1 MMISLPDGIEEY
13 ALKHSDREPSILYD
27 LAKETRALSKNPK
40 MMSGH
45 MLGTLLRMLVEISQA
60 QSVLEIGTYT
70 GYSTLCMAMGL
81 PEDGKIITCDNDPIM
96 TQVAQ
101 RYWDQSHL
109 GKKIDLRMGT
119 ALETIEALEGSF
131 DFVFI
136 DADKTEYIAYWDAIM
151 PKVSSKGII
160 VVDNVLASGRVLE
173 PTTEIEIAVSAFN
186 EYVRYDQRVQRLM
199 VTLRDGVTIA
209 MKL

>member
-1 MMISLPDGIEEY
+1 MISLPDGIEEY
-13 ALKHSDREPSILYD
+13 ALKHSDRESSILYD
-27 LAKETRALSKNPK
+27 LAKETRLSAEHPE

-45 MLGTLLRMLVEISQA
+45 MLGTLLRMLVGISQA
-60 QSVLEIGTYT
+60 KMILEIGTFT

-96 TQVAQ
+96 TQIAQ

-109 GKKIDLRMGT
+109 GKKIDLRMGP
-119 ALETIEALEGSF
+119 ALETIEALEGPF

-136 DADKTEYIAYWDAIM
+136 DADKTEYINYWDAVM

-160 VVDNVLASGRVLE
+160 VVDNVLASGGVLD
-173 PTTEIEIAVSAFN
+173 PSTEMEVAISAFN

-199 VTLRDGVTIA
+199 LTLRDGVTVA
-209 MKL
+209 QKL